1 MKKIISR
8 LVGFEKEQTA
18 RRWLE
23 KQGIQIVA
31 QNFTCKGGEIDLIG
45 LDQDTLV
52 AFEIRYRKHPRHG
65 NAAESITPAKLAR
78 LQRCLAYFLLRHPN
92 YAHRPLR
99 IDAILFEGQRAPRWL
114 KNISGF

>member
-8 LVGFEKEQTA
+8 LVGFDKEQTA

-31 QNFTCKGGEIDLIG
+31 QNFACRGGEIDLIG

-52 AFEIRYRKHPRHG
+52 AFEIRYRKHSHHG

-78 LQRCLAYFLLRHPN
+78 MQRCFTYFLQRQPQ

-99 IDAILFEGQRAPRWL
+99 LDAVLFDGDGEPKWL